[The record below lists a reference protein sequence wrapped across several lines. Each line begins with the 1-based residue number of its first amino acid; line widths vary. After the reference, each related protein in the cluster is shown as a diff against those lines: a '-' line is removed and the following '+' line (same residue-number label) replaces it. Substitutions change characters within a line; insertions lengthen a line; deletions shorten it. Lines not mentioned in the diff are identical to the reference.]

1 MTTEKVIEFSNEL
14 ADYIYEKQKLDLN
27 IGIAGK
33 SDDMHEAYI
42 QAHRR
47 GMQQQLNMKRLSVM
61 RI

>member
-14 ADYIYEKQKLDLN
+14 ADYIYEKQKLNLN

-42 QAHRR
+42 H
-47 GMQQQLNMKRLSVM
+47 KT
-61 RI
+61 